1 MPSASELGPG
11 RTHSGASVH
20 FGLGPARAV
29 AARTFRDAR
38 VRTIVFAYI
47 FAIYSY
53 IQPIGYRRAYPTPLS
68 RLAFAGSFADTNGLR
83 ILYGQPRDLLTVSG
97 YSAWRVGGTL
107 AIAAA
112 VFGALAAVRA
122 LRAEEDA
129 GRTEIVLA
137 GIIRRRDAYLSAI
150 AAIGLGAAIL
160 WLAEFAGFVLA
171 RLPAAGSAY
180 LALATASMVPLFAGV
195 GAVASQLAPT
205 RRVALEVV
213 SAAVALFWLLRVIAD
228 TARGASWLRWTTPL
242 GWAEEMRPFTGSHSS
257 VLLLPIAGSAL
268 LLIAAARLGAGRD
281 IGTGLLPGRDSAE
294 PRLRLL
300 SSTTT
305 HALRSQRDSLIAWTG
320 GVAAIAFL
328 LGGVSK
334 SVSSAGISESLKRQI
349 AKLGSGSIATPT
361 GYLAFV
367 FLLFVLALS
376 LFVCT
381 QIAAAWQEEAA
392 QRLETV
398 LALPVSRTRWLGGRL
413 LLATGA
419 AAMISVASGL
429 FTWFGAAS
437 VHVHVSLFRLLEA
450 GANGLPAALLF
461 LGLAALAYA
470 VLPRASTGIA
480 YGIVAGTFLWQTVGS
495 LLSAPRWLV
504 DLTPFAHVSL
514 VPIQPFRAAAAAV
527 MIGIGL
533 AAALAALAAF
543 RQRDLVGA

>member
-1 MPSASELGPG
+1 
-11 RTHSGASVH
+11 
-20 FGLGPARAV
+20 
-29 AARTFRDAR
+29 
-38 VRTIVFAYI
+38 
-47 FAIYSY
+47 
-53 IQPIGYRRAYPTPLS
+53 
-68 RLAFAGSFADTNGLR
+68 
-83 ILYGQPRDLLTVSG
+83 
-97 YSAWRVGGTL
+97 
-107 AIAAA
+107 
-112 VFGALAAVRA
+112 
-122 LRAEEDA
+122 
-129 GRTEIVLA
+129 
-137 GIIRRRDAYLSAI
+137 
-150 AAIGLGAAIL
+150 
-160 WLAEFAGFVLA
+160 
-171 RLPAAGSAY
+171 
-180 LALATASMVPLFAGV
+180 
-195 GAVASQLAPT
+195 
-205 RRVALEVV
+205 
-213 SAAVALFWLLRVIAD
+213 
-228 TARGASWLRWTTPL
+228 
-242 GWAEEMRPFTGSHSS
+242 
-257 VLLLPIAGSAL
+257 
-268 LLIAAARLGAGRD
+268 
-281 IGTGLLPGRDSAE
+281 
-294 PRLRLL
+294 
-300 SSTTT
+300 
-305 HALRSQRDSLIAWTG
+305 LIAWTG

-381 QIAAAWQEEAA
+381 QIAAARQEESA